1 MMQKTLA
8 LYDALC
14 IIRSMAY
21 HTDILKRVEPDV
33 VASVC
38 GVPINTA
45 RSWRNR
51 KRVPSEHWATFAE
64 KGWAS
69 LEELAEA
76 VAKQ

>member
-1 MMQKTLA
+1 MHYTQHMG
-8 LYDALC
+8 
-14 IIRSMAY
+14 Y
-21 HTDILKRVEPDV
+21 HTDILKRVAIDDV
-33 VASVC
+33 ADVC
-38 GVPINTA
+38 GISIHTA
-45 RSWRNR
+45 RSWKRR